1 MTRKPSDNVSYTTG
15 ENTMQHHDITQ
26 GLFMKTPQVGQ
37 VKTMHIFGKVQQVTI
52 LAVHSFG
59 TMDIELSSGKC
70 FRVTGL
76 SFL

>member
-1 MTRKPSDNVSYTTG
+1 
-15 ENTMQHHDITQ
+15 MQHHDITQ
-26 GLFMKTPQVGQ
+26 GLYMKTPQVGQ

-76 SFL
+76 AFL

>member
-1 MTRKPSDNVSYTTG
+1 
-15 ENTMQHHDITQ
+15 MQPHDITQ

-52 LAVHSFG
+52 LAVHPFG
-59 TMDIELSSGKC
+59 TMDIELSTGKC
-70 FRVTGL
+70 YRVTGL